1 MNGTVSKWVGERSF
15 GFITPDAGG
24 HDVFVH
30 ASAIGGELVKLREG
44 QRVTFEEEPDA
55 RGAGRVRAARVV
67 AL

>member
-1 MNGTVSKWVGERSF
+1 MNGTVSKWIGERGF
-15 GFITPDAGG
+15 GFITPAAGG

-30 ASAIGGELVKLREG
+30 LSEIGELTELREG